1 MINRIAQILF
11 SLNGQFELLIY
22 VDVLIIYLI
31 ALISAIVKAGTLF
44 KLILFQG
51 KASTQDIM
59 EIILA
64 ASFCGF

>member
-22 VDVLIIYLI
+22 FDVLIIYLI

-44 KLILFQG
+44 KLVIFQG
-51 KASTQDIM
+51 KASLQDIV

-64 ASFCGF
+64 ALICGF